1 MIDTLN
7 SMQYNNMTPIQEKGL
22 PLILEGKDL
31 IAKAK
36 TGSGK
41 TISFGLGVL
50 NNLNVNEFK
59 IQALVLLPTREL
71 AQQVAKIFSHKGK
84 KLVRLITHIK

>member
-1 MIDTLN
+1 MSQFKNLNLPQSMIDTLN

-41 TISFGLGVL
+41 TATFGIGLLNKL
-50 NNLNVNEFK
+50 NNTIMF
-59 IQALVLLPTREL
+59 
-71 AQQVAKIFSHKGK
+71 
-84 KLVRLITHIK
+84 